1 MKNIVLRIRRKL
13 QDTIKLNNPNMKWS
27 QYDLIKNPSIKMSP
41 ELIRENPDI
50 WNNFI
55 ILSIHFRISIT
66 ASLLFYL
73 RSVNLNTQW

>member
-55 ILSIHFRISIT
+55 ILSIPC
-66 ASLLFYL
+66 LF
-73 RSVNLNTQW
+73 TFE